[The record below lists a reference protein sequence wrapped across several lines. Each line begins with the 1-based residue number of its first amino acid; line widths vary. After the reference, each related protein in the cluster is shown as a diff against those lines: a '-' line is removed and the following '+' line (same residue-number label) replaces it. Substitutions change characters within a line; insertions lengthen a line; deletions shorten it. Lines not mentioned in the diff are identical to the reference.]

1 MVRGGRSR
9 ARGHPSWALVPQ
21 GPRSSRRAKPSKVTL
36 SDGVLLPGS
45 FAAGLLGASRLTGLH
60 ARRARHPGE
69 SVLLPHLGRALE
81 AAARAGL
88 QPSLDL
94 IGPKAEAAIR
104 AWAKGIDKDGMPEII
119 AAWETE
125 VATTFLLSGFVFHS
139 GLPSHSV
146 KDSLG
151 QRTAFEPYGEWG
163 EVDVPGDVRR
173 VRAVVT
179 GPPLPRLRPTI
190 SALTDGLLVPV
201 GFTDSGVL
209 HLPLLGPATSFTGD
223 NAVELLKAVL
233 LYATTRLGQENCT
246 ALVPEHLRLF
256 AETIANVDAFASG
269 VTDEVVSELEVE
281 KIRRARLIYERG
293 ADDIRAMALSH
304 PHDSLPVRIIV
315 LDSDTE
321 ELVRFVSS
329 SGPFSGISVL
339 VLGDFA
345 QSRRRIT
352 TDAGEGVVELG
363 DGLEEFIVEPALLPP
378 DVVAEAALVLRGAT
392 GDLSFTPKNPAAMEL
407 MRGSRITS
415 LFPDAAEEVSASTA
429 ELMGPAVTE
438 EHRPGIKDVSA
449 VASRRVLCL
458 GQMRVELNG
467 EVVEGWRQKSL
478 QLLALL
484 AVNPKGVSKDAILET
499 LWPGKD
505 PVKSGATLR
514 QVRKAIRD
522 QLGGS
527 AETDPIVLD
536 IDQRL
541 RLDWTAVEAD
551 VPDFLASAAA
561 ADRTD
566 RPETQLRKAVSL
578 YLGDFCQDAD
588 YVWAE
593 EIREQLRATFVDA
606 AARLAEILTGKG
618 ETDMA
623 IELLDRAIVTD
634 PFAEDLYRRAMELES
649 KRGRRDAIVQRYRKL
664 EKLLSD
670 DLAVKPQDETRELF
684 DSLTGQD

>member
-1 MVRGGRSR
+1 M
-9 ARGHPSWALVPQ
+9 
-21 GPRSSRRAKPSKVTL
+21 
-36 SDGVLLPGS
+36 LLPGS

-69 SVLLPHLGRALE
+69 SVLLPQLGRALE

-104 AWAKGIDKDGMPEII
+104 AWGKGIDKDAMPELI

-125 VATTFLLSGFVFHS
+125 AATTFLLSGFVFHP
-139 GLPSHSV
+139 GLPEQAL

-151 QRTAFEPYGEWG
+151 QRTIFEPHGDWEG
-163 EVDVPGDVRR
+163 IERPGDERL

-209 HLPLLGPATSFTGD
+209 HLPLLGSAISFSGD
-223 NAVELLKAVL
+223 NAVELLKAIL
-233 LYATTRLGQENCT
+233 LYATTRVGQENCT

-256 AETIANVDAFASG
+256 AETIANVDTFAPG
-269 VTDEVVSELEVE
+269 RTDEVVSELEDE
-281 KIRRARLIYERG
+281 TIRRARLIYERD
-293 ADDIRAMALSH
+293 ADDIRALALSH

-329 SGPFSGISVL
+329 SGSYSGISVL

-345 QSRRRIT
+345 QSRRRLT
-352 TDAGEGVVELG
+352 ADAGECVVELD
-363 DGLEEFIVEPALLPP
+363 DGLEQFIVEPALLPP

-392 GDLSFTPKNPAAMEL
+392 GDLSFTPKSPAAIEL
-407 MRGSRITS
+407 MESERTS
-415 LFPDAAEEVSASTA
+415 PLLREVS
-429 ELMGPAVTE
+429 E
-438 EHRPGIKDVSA
+438 EPPLPTRSDGGRAQPDVREPEAKSLA
-449 VASRRVLCL
+449 RARRRILCL
-458 GQMRVELNG
+458 GRMRVELDG
-467 EVVEGWRQKSL
+467 EVVEGWRQKAL

-484 AVNPKGVSKDAILET
+484 TVNPEGVSKVEALET
-499 LWPGKD
+499 LWPNKD
-505 PVKSGATLR
+505 PVKSSATLR
-514 QVRKAIRD
+514 QCRKAIRD

-566 RPETQLRKAVSL
+566 RPETHLRKAVSL

-606 AARLAEILTGKG
+606 AARLAEILTGTG

-623 IELLDRAIVTD
+623 IELLDRAIVAD

-670 DLAVKPQDETRELF
+670 DLAVKPQDETRQLF
-684 DSLTGQD
+684 DSLTRQD